1 MGRGLR
7 AALGVAAMALADLA
21 LAGSAL
27 AQPPPSPPVASP
39 GQPSL
44 QTEPGDFWADVKAW
58 NEQARRRV
66 ARGGRREQAAPAEV
80 PPNPPPN
87 TPRRPRPRP
96 SPNPNPG

>member
-7 AALGVAAMALADLA
+7 VALVLVALALPGPA
-21 LAGSAL
+21 SA
-27 AQPPPSPPVASP
+27 QPSPPVAGP
-39 GQPSL
+39 GQPTL

-58 NEQARRRV
+58 NEQARRRT
-66 ARGGRREQAAPAEV
+66 ARGGRREQSGPAEV

-96 SPNPNPG
+96 NPSPNSNPG

>member
-7 AALGVAAMALADLA
+7 AALVLVAWALPGL
-21 LAGSAL
+21 AL
-27 AQPPPSPPVASP
+27 AQPPPPVAGP
-39 GQPSL
+39 GQPTL

-58 NEQARRRV
+58 NEQARRRA

-96 SPNPNPG
+96 NPNPG